1 MVDQPGWEGGTKGR
15 VIVGVGGGIA
25 AYKACQLVRHFR
37 ERGHHV
43 VVIPTE
49 SALRFVGAATFEAL
63 SGNPVSTDVFSDVP
77 SVRHVNLGKQADL
90 VVVAPATADLLARVA
105 QGRADDLLTTT
116 LLTASCPIL
125 YAPAMHTEM
134 WEHPATRRNVATL
147 RGDGATVMPPASG
160 RLTGSDTGAGRLPE
174 AEEIGR
180 LGELLL
186 DEPGALPQDML
197 GLSVLVTA
205 GGTLEELDP
214 VRYLGNRSS
223 GKQGHAIAAVA
234 AARGAHV
241 TLITAAN
248 HLPDPAAV
256 DTHRVTS
263 AREMRGV
270 LMTKAP
276 GVDIVVKAAA
286 VADFRPE
293 SVSESK
299 LKKGADDEPETIRLR
314 RNPDLLAGLVEA
326 RSEGTIP
333 SDVTLVG
340 FAAETGDANGSVLDH
355 GRAKLTRKG
364 CDLLIVN
371 KVGRT
376 EAFGQDTN
384 SGWILRRGGGEEA
397 VPTSGKYSVSA
408 RIFDAVLLFR
418 TEQAETTSRAE

>member
-25 AYKACQLVRHFR
+25 AYKACHLVRHFR

-63 SGNPVSTDVFSDVP
+63 SGNPVSTDVFTDVP

-90 VVVAPATADLLARVA
+90 VVVAPATADLMARVA

-116 LLTASCPIL
+116 LLTASCPVL
-125 YAPAMHTEM
+125 LAPAMHTEM
-134 WEHPATRRNVATL
+134 WDHPATQRNVATL
-147 RGDGATVMPPASG
+147 RSDGITVMPPASG
-160 RLTGSDTGAGRLPE
+160 RLTGTDTGAGRLPE
-174 AEEIGR
+174 ADEIGR

-186 DEPGALPQDML
+186 DNPDALPQDLL
-197 GLSVLVTA
+197 GLSVLITA
-205 GGTLEELDP
+205 GGTREELDP
-214 VRYLGNRSS
+214 VRFLGNRSS
-223 GKQGHAIAAVA
+223 GKQGHALAAVA
-234 AARGAHV
+234 AARGADV
-241 TLITAAN
+241 TLITAARS
-248 HLPDPAAV
+248 LPDPAAV
-256 DTHRVTS
+256 DTHRVVS
-263 AREMRGV
+263 AREMQGL
-270 LMTKAP
+270 LMEKTP
-276 GVDIVVKAAA
+276 CVDVVIKAAA

-299 LKKGADDEPETIRLR
+299 IKKGSDSEPDTIRLR
-314 RNPDLLAGLVEA
+314 RNPDLLAGLVAA
-326 RSEGTIP
+326 RSEGKVP

-340 FAAETGDANGSVLDH
+340 FAAETGDAHGSVLDH
-355 GRAKLTRKG
+355 GRAKLKRKG

-384 SGWILRRGGGEEA
+384 AGWILRRTGGEEA
-397 VPTSGKYSVSA
+397 VPSSGKYSVSA
-408 RIFDAVLLFR
+408 RIFDAILTFR
-418 TEQAETTSRAE
+418 RENSDTTSGTE